1 MDTRDIQESGTGAED
16 HAYPSDEKIE
26 DGVEREIGDV
36 EESSEGSRPRRGVSE
51 WHQVGRHLVHNRG
64 ALIGM
69 VIIGLFV
76 IGAIFAP
83 YLATHGPLQTD
94 LTARFE
100 TPGSEYLLG
109 TDDLG
114 RDLFSRMLFGSR
126 ISLNIGLISVAI
138 GVAIGIPIGAV
149 SGYYGGKLDIFSQRI
164 IDIMIAFPGILLA
177 IIVVTVLGV
186 GVQNVMI
193 ATGIASIPI
202 YARLVRGSVL
212 AAKEES
218 YVEAAKAAGLS
229 DFSIIF
235 RHILPNCLAPI
246 IVQSTFQIAT
256 SILWAAGLGFL
267 GLGAQAPNPEWG
279 AILSNGRAYIR
290 TAHHLTTYPGLAIL
304 LMVLGFNLLGDGLR
318 DALDP
323 KSRGD

>member
-1 MDTRDIQESGTGAED
+1 METNEIPGTGAQSHGYEEAEIPAVDLED
-16 HAYPSDEKIE
+16 
-26 DGVEREIGDV
+26 
-36 EESSEGSRPRRGVSE
+36 EEVSTGTVAAGRRRGVSE
-51 WHQVGRHLVHNRG
+51 WHQVGKHLLRNRG
-64 ALIGM
+64 AVIGLI
-69 VIIGLFV
+69 IIGIFV
-76 IGAIFAP
+76 IGAVFAP
-83 YLATHGPLQTD
+83 LLATHNPIQNNLTMRLQGPSSTHW
-94 LTARFE
+94 
-100 TPGSEYLLG
+100 LG
-109 TDDLG
+109 TDALG
-114 RDLFSRMLFGSR
+114 RDLFSRMLYGSR

-138 GVAIGIPIGAV
+138 GVAVGVPIGAI
-149 SGYYGGKLDIFSQRI
+149 SGFYGGKLDIFTQRI

-193 ATGIASIPI
+193 ATGIASVPI

-212 AAKEES
+212 AAKEQS
-218 YVEAAKAAGLS
+218 YVEAARAAGLG
-229 DFSIIF
+229 DASIVF

-267 GLGAQAPNPEWG
+267 GLGAQAPMPEWG
-279 AILSNGRAYIR
+279 AILSDGRAYIR

-304 LMVLGFNLLGDGLR
+304 FMVLGFNLLGDGLR

-323 KSRGD
+323 KSRGN